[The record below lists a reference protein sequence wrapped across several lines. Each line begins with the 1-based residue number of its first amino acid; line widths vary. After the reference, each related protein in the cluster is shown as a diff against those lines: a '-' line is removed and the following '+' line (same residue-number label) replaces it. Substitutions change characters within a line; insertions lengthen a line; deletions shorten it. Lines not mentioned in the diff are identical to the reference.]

1 MDAAVSANAMQPVAR
16 VRDRGCEVITYDS
29 IEADRI
35 ARSLDISNT

>member
-1 MDAAVSANAMQPVAR
+1 MQCGLEPGCAC
-16 VRDRGCEVITYDS
+16 GCEVITYDS

>member
-1 MDAAVSANAMQPVAR
+1 MQCGLEPGC
-16 VRDRGCEVITYDS
+16 GCEVITYDS